1 MSAAQPFPVLASADN
16 SRAGSPAPS
25 AGSPGGQK
33 GGRGKGKGKGGSKQA
48 PRGKENGAAAAD
60 KAVAG
65 DKPAAGD
72 KATAAKPRH
81 KKPKSK
87 AKDPAAAAAAVE
99 QQQQQGSETSGSSSN
114 GGSAGRGGKGR
125 GKKRQDT
132 GAKAAAPAESAPA
145 PESPTS
151 ATDDSGRRPKK
162 AGKGSQRRR
171 TVANPASS
179 TATSAQ
185 PSPTQPASQ
194 PSASRATV
202 SLARSSSSGALPL
215 AMIVAGEN
223 GRARV
228 LFSPQG
234 VDNDHPL
241 AHTGMSPRFSAG
253 AVHSARSSA
262 QNGRM
267 LHSAYGDGLGLRSP
281 MSPATHAHTQAPGL
295 LRQRSLTS
303 THHHAAEPQWHGHH
317 PQHQQ
322 QHWHGQQWHGQQQQH
337 GHQWHGPQD
346 VPLSAPEPRGR
357 SQSMHMSMT
366 GLRISL
372 AQSRPGN
379 VLSPHIAL
387 PPRSANAAAAGVQT
401 NTYANN
407 GYFATRRASLSNV
420 GLAVDPSHSIR
431 IPTIMFEKPKP
442 EDLARAS
449 AQKTAATAAKDEA
462 ETDEAAAGQG
472 GAPPTP
478 VSAEDGSAGEMLA
491 MQRLQEM
498 IASMRKISQPQ
509 AAKKPEPVALAGD
522 APGESADSGKN
533 AAVQMPPT
541 PAAHPTSRFDSILE
555 EDEDGEDDEAILDEE
570 EPKTS
575 AASAA
580 AASAAAP
587 ALLTV

>member
-25 AGSPGGQK
+25 AGSPGAPR

-48 PRGKENGAAAAD
+48 SRGKENGAAAGD

-65 DKPAAGD
+65 DKAMAS
-72 KATAAKPRH
+72 KPRH

-87 AKDPAAAAAAVE
+87 AKNPAVAAVE
-99 QQQQQGSETSGSSSN
+99 QQQGSETSSSSSN
-114 GGSAGRGGKGR
+114 GAGRGGKGR
-125 GKKRQDT
+125 GKKRQDGGT
-132 GAKAAAPAESAPA
+132 KGVAAAAADKPAPASPTPAAAAPLADEH
-145 PESPTS
+145 
-151 ATDDSGRRPKK
+151 GRRPKK

-171 TVANPASS
+171 TVATPQSAPPMSATPPPAPP
-179 TATSAQ
+179 AAQ
-185 PSPTQPASQ
+185 PM
-194 PSASRATV
+194 PSRNSV

-228 LFSPQG
+228 LFSPAG

-241 AHTGMSPRFSAG
+241 AHAGMSPRFSVG
-253 AVHSARSSA
+253 AVQSARA
-262 QNGRM
+262 ARVAPG
-267 LHSAYGDGLGLRSP
+267 YGDGLGLRSP
-281 MSPATHAHTQAPGL
+281 MSPAHHAQAPGL
-295 LRQRSLTS
+295 LRQRSMTS
-303 THHHAAEPQWHGHH
+303 AHHHGAEPQWQQHH
-317 PQHQQ
+317 HQQ
-322 QHWHGQQWHGQQQQH
+322 QWHSQQQQHHQQWHGQQQQQH
-337 GHQWHGPQD
+337 WHAQQEA
-346 VPLSAPEPRGR
+346 PLTAPEVRGR

-387 PPRSANAAAAGVQT
+387 PPRASNAPASVQT

-431 IPTIMFEKPKP
+431 IPTIMFEKPKK

-449 AQKTAATAAKDEA
+449 AQKTAALAEEA
-462 ETDEAAAGQG
+462 SETKAEG

-498 IASMRKISQPQ
+498 IASMRKIAQPP
-509 AAKKPEPVALAGD
+509 AAKKAEPVALAGD
-522 APGESADSGKN
+522 VADEPADAAKN
-533 AAVQMPPT
+533 AVVQMPPT

-570 EPKTS
+570 EEEPKSS

-580 AASAAAP
+580 AASAAP
-587 ALLTV
+587 ALLAA